1 MSTTPVAA
9 PHLRLAVAAGAA
21 AFAAAMGVGRFVFTP
36 IIPVMG
42 AEVGLSTAAAGLL
55 ASVNYVGYLAGCL
68 LAAAPVVR
76 RHRGAVLATGLVL
89 TVLTLAAMPVTT
101 SSAVWSAARLV
112 SGVASAFAFVTAA
125 DLVLTRL
132 RRHGRDDL
140 AGWVFGGVGAGI
152 ALSGAVTP
160 LAAAVGGWT
169 ATWYVA
175 AVLALALAVPALRL
189 ARLPVDPDDEGVG
202 AGPPPR
208 VLLLVALGVAY
219 FLEGAGYII
228 TGTFLVDVATDIG
241 PGWVAAGCWTV
252 AGLAGVPSCVV
263 WARVAARRGR
273 GPTLV
278 AALAVQA
285 VGLALPAL
293 VASPVAVVVSAVVF
307 GGTFVAIVMLT
318 LPLART
324 LAGRGAGPVVAV
336 FSALYGVGQVV
347 GPVAVT
353 LVGGD
358 DARPAL
364 ALGGAL
370 VVAAALVALPAV
382 LGSRDR

>member
-1 MSTTPVAA
+1 
-9 PHLRLAVAAGAA
+9 
-21 AFAAAMGVGRFVFTP
+21 
-36 IIPVMG
+36 
-42 AEVGLSTAAAGLL
+42 
-55 ASVNYVGYLAGCL
+55 
-68 LAAAPVVR
+68 
-76 RHRGAVLATGLVL
+76 
-89 TVLTLAAMPVTT
+89 MPLTT
-101 SSAVWSAARLV
+101 SSAVWSGARFV

-125 DLVLTRL
+125 DLVLTLL

-160 LAAAVGGWT
+160 VAAAIGGWT
-169 ATWYVA
+169 ATWYLA

-189 ARLPVDPDDEGVG
+189 ARLPVDPHDHGEG

-208 VLLLVALGVAY
+208 VALLVALGVSY

-228 TGTFLVDVATDIG
+228 TGTFLVDVATRIG
-241 PGWVAAGCWTV
+241 PAWVAAGSWTI

-263 WARVAARRGR
+263 WARIGARCGR
-273 GPTLV
+273 GPALL
-278 AALAVQA
+278 AALGVQA

-293 VASPVAVVVSAVVF
+293 VASPAAVVVSAVVF

-318 LPLART
+318 LPLARA

-336 FSALYGVGQVV
+336 FSALYALGQAV
-347 GPVAVT
+347 GPVSVA
-353 LVGGD
+353 LVVDGD

-370 VVAAALVALPAV
+370 VVAAALVAVPAAW
-382 LGSRDR
+382 GGGRRRDG